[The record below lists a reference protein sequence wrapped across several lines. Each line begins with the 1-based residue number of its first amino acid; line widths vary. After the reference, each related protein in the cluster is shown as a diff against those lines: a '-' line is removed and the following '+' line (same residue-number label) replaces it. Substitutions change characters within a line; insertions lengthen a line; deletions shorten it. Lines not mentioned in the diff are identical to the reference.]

1 MVSLGQSSGKFHF
14 PSRIEGNG
22 VVVIKFNLLKN
33 ENAFVDGRKYVVLQP
48 SGQVKKIG
56 QTSVHIPDIFF

>member
-14 PSRIEGNG
+14 PSRIEGKG
-22 VVVIKFNLLKN
+22 VYMKFNVPKN
-33 ENAFVDGRKYVVLQP
+33 ENVFIDLKHVVLQS
-48 SGQVKKIG
+48 SGQTQKTGQG